1 MKPAA
6 RSKDYAAREY
16 IIVHNPTAEPD
27 SSGGPMYEV
36 LYCRHPDV
44 VGSEVEALGK
54 YDEVGERLSCLDF
67 NHRWKFR

>member
-1 MKPAA
+1 
-6 RSKDYAAREY
+6 
-16 IIVHNPTAEPD
+16 
-27 SSGGPMYEV
+27 MYEV